1 MTEELNYKKL
11 GLKVG
16 LEVHQQLD
24 TRYKLFCKC
33 STKMQEKE
41 PFRIIKR
48 KLHPVASEL
57 GKIDTAAQFEY
68 LRNRTFY
75 YQVFKNE
82 NCLVDLDEEPPHEID
97 KEALMI
103 ALQIAL
109 LLNCKIPEEIQIMRK
124 TVIDGSNPSAF
135 QRTAIVGLNGYLNYK
150 GGKILITQITLE
162 EDAAAIVKE
171 ENGIVTYRCNRLAIP
186 LVEIDT
192 DLLIEYSP
200 QEIQEIAYLIGI
212 TCRSTGKT
220 KPGIGSIR
228 QDINV
233 SISKSVRVE
242 IKGVQE
248 LGMMAK
254 IIENEVK
261 RQLSEKVKEE
271 TRMALPDG
279 TTKFMRPLPG
289 ANRMYPETDI
299 PPVVIENEYIENLKK
314 NLPEPWT
321 KRLAELKSK
330 LKLSGQLANEIL
342 RSEYLDLFE
351 RIVKTKKV
359 EPSIVASVFTQTIK
373 DLERKEQI
381 AVKNLNEKHFLELF
395 AALEKKKIAKEAIP
409 EIIVYFSKKAENSI
423 NVAIN
428 ELNLTAISIP
438 ELKKLIK
445 DVITQPN
452 ITLDRAIGIVMS
464 KVRGKIDAQ
473 SVIKTVKEFMK

>member
-1 MTEELNYKKL
+1 MKE
-11 GLKVG
+11 KVPR
-16 LEVHQQLD
+16 
-24 TRYKLFCKC
+24 T
-33 STKMQEKE
+33 
-41 PFRIIKR
+41 IIIR
-48 KLHPVASEL
+48 KLHPVSSEL
-57 GKIDTAAQFEY
+57 GQIDVAAQFEY
-68 LRNRTFY
+68 LRDRTFH
-75 YQVFKNE
+75 YQIFPNE
-82 NCLVDLDEEPPHEID
+82 VCMVCIDEEPPHELNN
-97 KEALMI
+97 EALEI
-103 ALQIAL
+103 SLQIAML
-109 LLNCKIPEEIQIMRK
+109 MNCETPSELHVMRK
-124 TVIDGSNPSAF
+124 LVLDGSSPFSY
-135 QRTAIVGLNGYLNYK
+135 QRSLIVGLNGYLNYK
-150 GGKILITQITLE
+150 GEKVPITQISLE

-171 ENGIVTYRCNRLAIP
+171 ENGPVTYRLNRLGVP
-186 LVEIDT
+186 LVEVDT
-192 DLLIEYSP
+192 GLLVGYTPE
-200 QEIQEIAYLIGI
+200 EIQEIAYLIGI
-212 TCRSTGKT
+212 TCRSTRKT
-220 KPGIGSIR
+220 KTGIGSIR
-228 QDINV
+228 QDVNV
-233 SISKSVRVE
+233 SIEKGSRVE

-248 LGMMAK
+248 LGMISK
-254 IIENEVK
+254 VIENEVK

-321 KRLAELKSK
+321 KKLGQFKSK
-330 LKLSGQLANEIL
+330 LKLSDQLANEIL

-351 RIVKTKKV
+351 KIIKTKKV

-452 ITLDRAIGIVMS
+452 ITLDRAIGIAMS

-473 SVIKTVKEFMK
+473 TVIKTVKEFMK